1 MDGHS
6 DYNINCIQQLL
17 LTSALFINDVLVSDD
32 KAEGA
37 AVPLEAAV
45 RSIILGGVVI
55 VVGVKVLL
63 TNRFDAL
70 LGGVPKWDGAGVVI
84 SAELGRLVGD
94 DGVTF
99 LERETDRL
107 LRRSARDDIAV
118 VMLVVSMDTTG
129 IGTEFI
135 ASFICPSDDC
145 VI

>member
-1 MDGHS
+1 MVIQTND
-6 DYNINCIQQLL
+6 INCIQQLF

-37 AVPLEAAV
+37 AVPSEAAV
-45 RSIILGGVVI
+45 RGIIIGGVVI
-55 VVGVKVLL
+55 IVGVKVVL
-63 TNRFDAL
+63 TNRFEAL

-84 SAELGRLVGD
+84 SADLDGLVGD

-118 VMLVVSMDTTG
+118 VMFLVSMDTTG

-135 ASFICPSDDC
+135 ASFVSPLDDC